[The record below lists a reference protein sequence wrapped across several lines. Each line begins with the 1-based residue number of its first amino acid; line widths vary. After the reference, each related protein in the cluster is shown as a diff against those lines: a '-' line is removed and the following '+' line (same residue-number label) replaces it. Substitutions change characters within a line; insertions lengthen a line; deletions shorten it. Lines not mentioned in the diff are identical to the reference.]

1 MGRKKKKTK
10 LQEFVNKY
18 YMPLLLLF
26 VFGVLLTAAIIDRNK
41 KYDTNDTKESII
53 MEQGWSINEKTDY
66 SIKIYGSD
74 FLSTD
79 SNQSDIYHEYY
90 CKSKDCLFIHGN
102 DNFALIDDDKYVVYS
117 LIDDAVFDIPKKYD
131 LDESEFLVHNNILY
145 GLIFK
150 KSNYEVYYSLKDEA
164 YLFEDNRYYI
174 DRTSNIIVN
183 DRKLLLYSNE
193 YYYLYD
199 LDTGN
204 ILFES
209 PRIEIN
215 YSKDENDYYYI
226 TYEDNKVKNIYTS
239 NLYEINVHDAIMV
252 SVMNKNFIYT
262 VDGKTFI
269 VKDIK
274 DEIVLVS
281 NEYDEIYE
289 FMNGYVFARGNDNL
303 LIMDFDEEIIK
314 TIPLNGYNYDNY
326 RSGYYET
333 NNKLGFH
340 LFLNKDEDN
349 IEVFFNP
356 DTSEY
361 YQINN

>member
-1 MGRKKKKTK
+1 
-10 LQEFVNKY
+10 
-18 YMPLLLLF
+18 
-26 VFGVLLTAAIIDRNK
+26 
-41 KYDTNDTKESII
+41 
-53 MEQGWSINEKTDY
+53 
-66 SIKIYGSD
+66 
-74 FLSTD
+74 
-79 SNQSDIYHEYY
+79 
-90 CKSKDCLFIHGN
+90 
-102 DNFALIDDDKYVVYS
+102 
-117 LIDDAVFDIPKKYD
+117 
-131 LDESEFLVHNNILY
+131 
-145 GLIFK
+145 
-150 KSNYEVYYSLKDEA
+150 
-164 YLFEDNRYYI
+164 
-174 DRTSNIIVN
+174 
-183 DRKLLLYSNE
+183 
-193 YYYLYD
+193 
-199 LDTGN
+199 
-204 ILFES
+204 
-209 PRIEIN
+209 
-215 YSKDENDYYYI
+215 
-226 TYEDNKVKNIYTS
+226 
-239 NLYEINVHDAIMV
+239 
-252 SVMNKNFIYT
+252 MNKNFIYT

-289 FMNGYVFARGNDNL
+289 FMNGYVFARSNDNL